1 LENGDKMSVCLEI
14 QNLSKSF
21 NSSNG
26 TVKALDGINLTVEEG
41 EFISIVG
48 ASGCGKSTLLRIISG
63 LESHDAGTITLDG
76 KPIYGSGPDIGM
88 IFQESRLFPWMTI
101 GANIEFGM
109 NEELKKQLGKKKVS
123 EKVDE
128 MLELVDLKNF
138 KKSYPHQ
145 LSGGMQQRISIARSL
160 IGDPRVL
167 LLDEPLGALDALT
180 RMQMQNEILRIWKE
194 NKKTMILVTH
204 DIDEA
209 IYLGDRVV
217 VLSSR
222 PGTVKKIFQVELAR
236 PRKRSAFEFIQL
248 RQNIYKEFYKE
259 HDVEP
264 EYFI

>member
-1 LENGDKMSVCLEI
+1 MSVCLEI

-21 NSSNG
+21 NSANG
-26 TVKALDGINLTVEEG
+26 TVKALENINLTVEEG

-48 ASGCGKSTLLRIISG
+48 SSGCGKSTLLRIISG
-63 LESHDAGTITLDG
+63 LETHDGGTITLDG
-76 KPIYGSGPDIGM
+76 KPIYGSGPDVGL

-109 NEELKKQLGKKKVS
+109 NEALKKSLGKKKVS

-128 MLELVDLKNF
+128 ILELVDLKNF
-138 KKSYPHQ
+138 KKSYPNQ

-180 RMQMQNEILRIWKE
+180 RMQMQNEIQRIWKD

-209 IYLGDRVV
+209 IYLGDRVI

-222 PGTVKKIFQVELAR
+222 PGTVKNIFNVELAR
-236 PRKRSAFEFIQL
+236 PRKRSDFEFIKL
-248 RQNIYKEFYKE
+248 RQEIYKEFYKE